1 MNFQLSNFTPTST
14 LTMNSREIAM
24 LTGKAHSHVMR
35 DIRTMMADLEQNP
48 NLDSVCKSSTYTG
61 SNGQSYDQYE
71 LDKDTCLTLLLGY
84 DAVARMKVVKRWQE
98 LEAQV
103 KPAFALPQTFAQALA
118 LAAQQALELEQKQ
131 LQLEAAKPKVDYVN
145 NYVDRN
151 NLKSVT
157 EVAKELGTSGKV
169 LCKWLRDNEHM
180 WKRTDKQLWKQ
191 TFIDKGYGEMKQYT
205 SAGGFDGTQ
214 ALVTAS
220 GDLFIKQNFSK

>member
-1 MNFQLSNFTPTST
+1 MNFQLANFTPTST

-71 LDKDTCLTLLLGY
+71 LDKYTCLTLLLGY

-131 LQLEAAKPKVDYVN
+131 LQLEAAKPKVEYVDS
-145 NYVDRN
+145 YVDRN
-151 NLKSVT
+151 HLKSVT
-157 EVAKELGTSGKV
+157 DVAKELGVSGKA
-169 LCKWLRDNEHM
+169 LGKWLREEGHA
-180 WKRTDKQLWKQ
+180 WSKHSSLRWTQP
-191 TFIDKGYGEMKQYT
+191 FIDKGYGEMKQYT

>member
-1 MNFQLSNFTPTST
+1 MQEFNHNGNIYTEYLLCKRDSLILVAQNCPEFT
-14 LTMNSREIAM
+14 
-24 LTGKAHSHVMR
+24 
-35 DIRTMMADLEQNP
+35 
-48 NLDSVCKSSTYTG
+48 
-61 SNGQSYDQYE
+61 
-71 LDKDTCLTLLLGY
+71 
-84 DAVARMKVVKRWQE
+84 ARIVDRWQE
-98 LEAQV
+98 LETQMQEIRTYGMV
-103 KPAFALPQTFAQALA
+103 IPKSYGEALVALGNS
-118 LAAQQALELEQKQ
+118 QIENEIKSK
-131 LQLEAAKPKVDYVN
+131 QLEAAKPKVDYVN

>member
-1 MNFQLSNFTPTST
+1 MNFQLANFTSAST

-103 KPAFALPQTFAQALA
+103 KPAFALPQTVAQALA
-118 LAAQQALELEQKQ
+118 PAAQQALELDHNQRRR
-131 LQLEAAKPKVDYVN
+131 EA
-145 NYVDRN
+145 
-151 NLKSVT
+151 
-157 EVAKELGTSGKV
+157 
-169 LCKWLRDNEHM
+169 
-180 WKRTDKQLWKQ
+180 
-191 TFIDKGYGEMKQYT
+191 
-205 SAGGFDGTQ
+205 
-214 ALVTAS
+214 
-220 GDLFIKQNFSK
+220 